1 MSFLKDENGQGMVE
15 YALIVAL
22 IAIVVI
28 LAIIVIRK
36 IAVNKL
42 NNAADRMNGMDDGS
56 SGIASAPGA
65 DD

>member
-22 IAIVVI
+22 I
-28 LAIIVIRK
+28 AIIVIRK